1 MYEPLNDGATPEMSE
16 CRNDLLG
23 LLDDVREA
31 VSPLGEDY
39 SDYLCD
45 FEFLRERLTAG
56 QFRLAVLG
64 QFKRGKSTLLNAL
77 LGTQLLP
84 TDILPVTAIP
94 TFIGHGE
101 QITVQVTF
109 EGDEVSIFFDSAT
122 EQSLSDFLNEYVT
135 EVGNPRNQR
144 RVARVEISH
153 PSELLQQGVVLIDT
167 PGIGS
172 THRHNTEVAYQI
184 LPQCDAA
191 LFLVSP
197 DPPITEVEL
206 TYLQDIQQR
215 LPRTFFLLNKVDF
228 LDEAERIASLRFLAD
243 QLAPLCDGVPQVLPI
258 SARKGLDAR
267 QNGDQQ
273 GWRDSGMLQVEQNLI
288 DFFAR
293 EKQQILHASL
303 SRRICDQLNGTIM
316 QLKLSLSALMLP
328 ESELKLRIQQFR
340 QSLPAIE
347 REKEATADILSGDL
361 KRIVKRLNNE
371 VEALRKRAKEVILSP
386 VEDYI
391 KTISDTEELERLV
404 RESVVEDV
412 PMFFTPVIREITATI
427 EEEAT
432 ELLALHQ
439 QRSNQLIEQV
449 RKTAA
454 ELFDIPY
461 HAPSAGRSYTAFEV
475 SGWSHDL
482 FISDMDPLGQR
493 ISRKLLT
500 RKFRHK
506 RTVARLR
513 AEVLKLVN
521 QNVEQ
526 IGWAL
531 RRGLDES
538 FRQFGA
544 ELSEQLDK
552 TIVASRKAMEIALE
566 KSASHSQQTAATEA
580 RLKQTL
586 NTLEGILET
595 LAC

>member
-1 MYEPLNDGATPEMSE
+1 MYEPLNDDVISE
-16 CRNDLLG
+16 SSERRNN
-23 LLDDVREA
+23 LLDVFDDVKGA
-31 VSPLGEDY
+31 IASLGEDY
-39 SDYLCD
+39 SDYLSE
-45 FEFLRERLTAG
+45 FESLRERLIAG

-77 LGTQLLP
+77 LGDQLLP

-101 QITVQVTF
+101 ETAVLVTF
-109 EGDEVSIFFDSAT
+109 AGEESAVSFDPASG
-122 EQSLSDFLNEYVT
+122 QSLGDFLNEYVT
-135 EVGNPRNQR
+135 EAGNPENYRK
-144 RVARVEISH
+144 VERVEVSH
-153 PSELLQQGVVLIDT
+153 PAELLRQGIVLIDT

-172 THRHNTEVAYQI
+172 THKHNTEVAYQI

-197 DPPITEVEL
+197 DPPITEAEL
-206 TYLQDIQQR
+206 TYLKDIQQR

-228 LDEAERIASLRFLAD
+228 LDDAERIASLRFLAD
-243 QLAPLCDGVPQVLPI
+243 QLAPLCDGIPQVLPI
-258 SARKGLDAR
+258 SARNGLDSR
-267 QNGDQQ
+267 QKNDVE
-273 GWRDSGMLQVEQNLI
+273 GWKNSGLQQVEQNLI

-303 SRRICDQLNGTIM
+303 SRKISDQLNGVIM
-316 QLKLSLSALMLP
+316 QMKLSLSALMLP
-328 ESELKLRIQQFR
+328 EAELKQRIEQFR

-347 REKEATADILSGDL
+347 REKEAAADVLSGDL
-361 KRIVKRLNNE
+361 KRIVKRLTSE
-371 VEALRKRAKEVILSP
+371 VDILRRCAKEAILSP
-386 VEDYI
+386 VENYI
-391 KTISDTEELERLV
+391 KTISDTEELEQLV
-404 RESVVEDV
+404 RASVIKDI
-412 PMFFTPVIREITATI
+412 PAFFTPVIREITATI
-427 EEEAT
+427 ETEAT
-432 ELLALHQ
+432 ELLVLHQ

-449 RKTAA
+449 RKIAA

-461 HAPSAGRSYTAFEV
+461 HAPSAGRSYTTFEV

-493 ISRKLLT
+493 ISRKFFT

-544 ELSEQLDK
+544 ELSEQLDR

-566 KSASHSQQTAATEA
+566 KSASHSQKTASREIS
-580 RLKQTL
+580 LKQSL
-586 NTLEGILET
+586 GKLENILSQFND
-595 LAC
+595 

>member
-1 MYEPLNDGATPEMSE
+1 MYEPLNDDVISE
-16 CRNDLLG
+16 SSERRNN
-23 LLDDVREA
+23 LLDVFDDVKGA
-31 VSPLGEDY
+31 IASLGEDY
-39 SDYLCD
+39 SDYLSE
-45 FEFLRERLTAG
+45 FESLRERLIAG

-77 LGTQLLP
+77 LGDQLLP

-101 QITVQVTF
+101 ETAVLVTF
-109 EGDEVSIFFDSAT
+109 AGDESAISFDPASG
-122 EQSLSDFLNEYVT
+122 QSLGDFLNEYVT
-135 EVGNPRNQR
+135 EAGNPENCRK
-144 RVARVEISH
+144 VERVEVSH
-153 PSELLQQGVVLIDT
+153 PAELLRQGIVLIDT

-172 THRHNTEVAYQI
+172 THKHNTEVAYQI

-197 DPPITEVEL
+197 DPPITEAEL
-206 TYLQDIQQR
+206 TYLKDIQQR

-228 LDEAERIASLRFLAD
+228 LDDAERIASLRFLAD
-243 QLAPLCDGVPQVLPI
+243 QLAPLCDGIPQVLPI
-258 SARKGLDAR
+258 SARNGLDSR
-267 QNGDQQ
+267 QKNDVE
-273 GWRDSGMLQVEQNLI
+273 GWKNSGLQQVEQNLI

-303 SRRICDQLNGTIM
+303 SRKISDQLNGVIM
-316 QLKLSLSALMLP
+316 QMKLSLSALMLP
-328 ESELKLRIQQFR
+328 EAELKQRIEQFR

-347 REKEATADILSGDL
+347 REKEAAADVLSGDL
-361 KRIVKRLNNE
+361 KRIVKRLTSE
-371 VEALRKRAKEVILSP
+371 VDILRRCAKEAILSP
-386 VEDYI
+386 VENYI
-391 KTISDTEELERLV
+391 KTISDTEELEQLV
-404 RESVVEDV
+404 RASVIKDI
-412 PMFFTPVIREITATI
+412 PAFFTPVIREITATI
-427 EEEAT
+427 ETEAT
-432 ELLALHQ
+432 ELLVLHQ

-449 RKTAA
+449 RKIAA

-461 HAPSAGRSYTAFEV
+461 HAPSAGRSYTTFEV

-493 ISRKLLT
+493 ISRKFFT

-544 ELSEQLDK
+544 ELSEQLDR

-566 KSASHSQQTAATEA
+566 KSASHSQKTASREIS
-580 RLKQTL
+580 LKQSL
-586 NTLEGILET
+586 GKLENILSQFND
-595 LAC
+595 

>member
-1 MYEPLNDGATPEMSE
+1 MYEPLNDDVISE
-16 CRNDLLG
+16 SSERRNN
-23 LLDDVREA
+23 LLDVFDDVKGA
-31 VSPLGEDY
+31 IASLGEDY
-39 SDYLCD
+39 SDYLSE
-45 FEFLRERLTAG
+45 FESLRERLIAG

-77 LGTQLLP
+77 LGDQLLP

-101 QITVQVTF
+101 ETAVLVTF
-109 EGDEVSIFFDSAT
+109 AGDESAVSFDPASG
-122 EQSLSDFLNEYVT
+122 QSLGDFLNEYVT
-135 EVGNPRNQR
+135 EAGNPENYRK
-144 RVARVEISH
+144 VERVEVNH
-153 PSELLQQGVVLIDT
+153 PAELLRQGIVLIDT

-172 THRHNTEVAYQI
+172 THKHNTEVAYQI

-197 DPPITEVEL
+197 DPPITEAEL
-206 TYLQDIQQR
+206 TYLKDIQQR

-228 LDEAERIASLRFLAD
+228 LDDAERIASLRFLAD
-243 QLAPLCDGVPQVLPI
+243 QLAPLCDGIPQVLPI
-258 SARKGLDAR
+258 SARNGLDSR
-267 QNGDQQ
+267 QKNDVE
-273 GWRDSGMLQVEQNLI
+273 GWKNSGLQQVEQNLI

-303 SRRICDQLNGTIM
+303 SRKISDQLNGVIM
-316 QLKLSLSALMLP
+316 QMKLSLSALMLP
-328 ESELKLRIQQFR
+328 EAELKQRIEQFR

-347 REKEATADILSGDL
+347 REKEAAADVLSGDL
-361 KRIVKRLNNE
+361 KRIVKRLTSE
-371 VEALRKRAKEVILSP
+371 VDILRRCAKEAILSP
-386 VEDYI
+386 VENYI
-391 KTISDTEELERLV
+391 KTISDTEELEQLV
-404 RESVVEDV
+404 RASVIKDI
-412 PMFFTPVIREITATI
+412 PAFFTPVIREITATI
-427 EEEAT
+427 ETEAT
-432 ELLALHQ
+432 ELLVLHQ

-449 RKTAA
+449 RKIAA

-461 HAPSAGRSYTAFEV
+461 HAPSAGRSYTTFEV

-493 ISRKLLT
+493 ISRKFFT

-513 AEVLKLVN
+513 TEVLKLVN

-544 ELSEQLDK
+544 ELSEQLDR

-566 KSASHSQQTAATEA
+566 KSASHSQKTASREIS
-580 RLKQTL
+580 LKQSL
-586 NTLEGILET
+586 GKLENILSQFND
-595 LAC
+595 

>member
-1 MYEPLNDGATPEMSE
+1 MYEPLNDDVISE
-16 CRNDLLG
+16 SSERRNN
-23 LLDDVREA
+23 LLDVFDDVKGA
-31 VSPLGEDY
+31 IASLGEDY
-39 SDYLCD
+39 SDYLSE
-45 FEFLRERLTAG
+45 FESLRERLVAG

-77 LGTQLLP
+77 LGDQLLP

-101 QITVQVTF
+101 ETAVLVTF
-109 EGDEVSIFFDSAT
+109 AGAESAVSFDPASG
-122 EQSLSDFLNEYVT
+122 QSLSDFLNEYVT
-135 EVGNPRNQR
+135 EAGNPENYRK
-144 RVARVEISH
+144 VERVEVSH
-153 PSELLQQGVVLIDT
+153 PAELLRQGIVLIDT

-172 THRHNTEVAYQI
+172 THKHNTEVAYQI

-197 DPPITEVEL
+197 DPPITEAEL
-206 TYLQDIQQR
+206 TYLKDIQQR

-228 LDEAERIASLRFLAD
+228 LDDVERIASLRFLAD
-243 QLAPLCDGVPQVLPI
+243 QLAPLCDGIPQVIPI
-258 SARKGLDAR
+258 SARRGLESR
-267 QNGDQQ
+267 QKNDVE
-273 GWRDSGMLQVEQNLI
+273 GWKNSGLQQVEQNLI

-303 SRRICDQLNGTIM
+303 SRKISDQLNGVIM
-316 QLKLSLSALMLP
+316 QMKLSLSALMLP
-328 ESELKLRIQQFR
+328 EAELKQRIEQFR

-347 REKEATADILSGDL
+347 REKEAAADVLSGDL
-361 KRIVKRLNNE
+361 KRIVKRLTNE
-371 VEALRKRAKEVILSP
+371 VDILRRCAKETIISP
-386 VEDYI
+386 VENYI
-391 KTISDTEELERLV
+391 KTISDTEELEQLV
-404 RESVVEDV
+404 RESVIKDI
-412 PMFFTPVIREITATI
+412 PAFFTPVIREITATI
-427 EEEAT
+427 ETEAT
-432 ELLALHQ
+432 ELLVLHQ

-449 RKTAA
+449 RKIAA

-461 HAPSAGRSYTAFEV
+461 HAPSAGRSYTKFEV

-493 ISRKLLT
+493 ISRKFFT

-544 ELSEQLDK
+544 ELFEQLDK

-566 KSASHSQQTAATEA
+566 KSASHSQKTASREIS
-580 RLKQTL
+580 LKQSL
-586 NTLEGILET
+586 GKLENILIQFND
-595 LAC
+595 

>member
-1 MYEPLNDGATPEMSE
+1 MYEPLNDGATFDGAE
-16 CRNDLLG
+16 CQRSLVDLL
-23 LLDDVREA
+23 DRVKEA
-31 VSPLGEDY
+31 VAVLGEDY
-39 SDYLCD
+39 VDSLNDLD
-45 FEFLRERLTAG
+45 ALHERLIAG
-56 QFRLAVLG
+56 KFRLAVLG

-77 LGTQLLP
+77 LGDQLLP

-94 TFIGHGE
+94 TFISSG
-101 QITVQVTF
+101 TDVSVQVLF
-109 EGDEVSIFFDSAT
+109 ENGDPAVCFDPTSGP
-122 EQSLSDFLNEYVT
+122 SLGDFLNEYVT
-135 EVGNPRNQR
+135 EAGNPNNQR
-144 RVARVEISH
+144 DVKRVDISH

-172 THRHNTEVAYQI
+172 THKHNTEVAYQI

-206 TYLQDIQQR
+206 SYLNDIQQR

-228 LDEAERIASLRFLAD
+228 LDEKERIASLRFLSD
-243 QLAPLCDGVPQVLPI
+243 QLSSLCDGAPQVLPV
-258 SARKGLDAR
+258 SARKGLEAR
-267 QNGDQQ
+267 QQGDLS
-273 GWRDSGMLQVEQNLI
+273 GWNNSGMQQVEQNLI

-293 EKQQILHASL
+293 EKQQILHVSL
-303 SRRICDQLNGTIM
+303 SRRICDSLNSIVM

-328 ESELKLRIQQFR
+328 ESELKQRIQQFR

-347 REKEATADILSGDL
+347 REKEAAADVLSGDL
-361 KRIVKRLNNE
+361 KRVVTRLNSE
-371 VEALRKRAKEVILSP
+371 VETLRRQAKEAILSP
-386 VEDYI
+386 VEESI
-391 KTISDTEELERLV
+391 QTISDTEELERLV
-404 RESVVEDV
+404 RENVADDI
-412 PMFFTPVIREITATI
+412 PAFFTPVIREITATI
-427 EEEAT
+427 EAEAT
-432 ELLALHQ
+432 ELLSLHQ

-449 RKTAA
+449 RKIAA

-461 HAPSAGRSYTAFEV
+461 KAPSAGRNYTAFEV
-475 SGWSHDL
+475 SGWSNDL

-493 ISRKLLT
+493 ISRKLFT

-513 AEVLKLVN
+513 AEALKLVN

-538 FRQFGA
+538 FRQFGT

-552 TIVASRKAMEIALE
+552 TIAATRKAMEIALE
-566 KSASHSQQTAATEA
+566 KSVDHAQQTASHEI

-586 NTLEGILET
+586 NKLEEILNQ
-595 LAC
+595 LS

>member
-1 MYEPLNDGATPEMSE
+1 MSESPTVGATPEPLE
-16 CRNDLLG
+16 GQNDLLTV
-23 LLDDVREA
+23 LDAVRDA
-31 VSPLGEDY
+31 VAALGEDY
-39 SDYLCD
+39 SDYLSD
-45 FEFLRERLTAG
+45 FELLRDRLVAG

-77 LGTQLLP
+77 LGDQLLP

-94 TFIGHGE
+94 TFIGSGDR
-101 QITVQVTF
+101 ITVQVTF
-109 EGDEVSIFFDSAT
+109 DDDPAVSFDPTGEG
-122 EQSLSDFLNEYVT
+122 SLSDFLNEYVT
-135 EVGNPRNQR
+135 EAGNPQNQR
-144 RVARVEISH
+144 NVARVDISH
-153 PSELLQQGVVLIDT
+153 PAELLQQGVILIDT

-197 DPPITEVEL
+197 DPPITEAEL
-206 TYLQDIQQR
+206 AYLKDIQQR

-228 LDEAERIASLRFLAD
+228 LDEAEQVSSLRFLAD
-243 QLAPLCDGVPQVLPI
+243 QLAPLCDGIPQVLPI
-258 SARKGLDAR
+258 SARNGLVAR
-267 QNGDQQ
+267 QNGDVD
-273 GWRDSGMLQVEQNLI
+273 GWKNSGMEQVEQNLI

-293 EKQQILHASL
+293 EKQQILHVSL
-303 SRRICDQLNGTIM
+303 SRRMCDQLNGTIM
-316 QLKLSLSALMLP
+316 QLKLSLSALMMP
-328 ESELKLRIQQFR
+328 ESELKQRIEQFR

-347 REKEATADILSGDL
+347 REKEAAADVLSGDL
-361 KRIVKRLNNE
+361 KRIVKRLNSE
-371 VEALRKRAKEVILSP
+371 VESLRSRAKEAILGP
-386 VEDYI
+386 LENYI

-404 RESVVEDV
+404 RESVVEDI
-412 PMFFTPVIREITATI
+412 PAFFTPVIREITAMI
-427 EEEAT
+427 EAEAT
-432 ELLALHQ
+432 ELLVLHQ

-449 RKTAA
+449 RQIAA

-461 HAPSAGRSYTAFEV
+461 HAPSAGRRYTTFEV

-493 ISRKLLT
+493 LSRKFFT

-566 KSASHSQQTAATEA
+566 KSASHSQQTAGREI
-580 RLKQTL
+580 RLTQTL
-586 NTLEGILET
+586 SKLEDIHQQLG
-595 LAC
+595 C

>member
-1 MYEPLNDGATPEMSE
+1 MYEPLNDDVISE
-16 CRNDLLG
+16 SSERRNN
-23 LLDDVREA
+23 LLDVFDDVKGA
-31 VSPLGEDY
+31 IASLGEDY
-39 SDYLCD
+39 SDYLSE
-45 FEFLRERLTAG
+45 FESLRERLIAG

-77 LGTQLLP
+77 LGDQLLP

-101 QITVQVTF
+101 ETAVLVTF
-109 EGDEVSIFFDSAT
+109 AGEESAVSFDPASG
-122 EQSLSDFLNEYVT
+122 QSLGDFLNEYVT
-135 EVGNPRNQR
+135 EAGNPENYRK
-144 RVARVEISH
+144 VERVEVSH
-153 PSELLQQGVVLIDT
+153 PAELLRQGIVLIDT

-172 THRHNTEVAYQI
+172 THKHNTEVAYQI

-197 DPPITEVEL
+197 DPPITEAEL
-206 TYLQDIQQR
+206 TYLKDIQQR

-228 LDEAERIASLRFLAD
+228 LDDAERIASLRFLAD
-243 QLAPLCDGVPQVLPI
+243 QLAPLCDGIPQVLPI
-258 SARKGLDAR
+258 SARNGLDSR
-267 QNGDQQ
+267 QKNDVE
-273 GWRDSGMLQVEQNLI
+273 GWKNSGLQQVEQNLI

-303 SRRICDQLNGTIM
+303 SRKISDQLNGVIM
-316 QLKLSLSALMLP
+316 QMKLSLSALMLP
-328 ESELKLRIQQFR
+328 EAELKQRIEQFR

-347 REKEATADILSGDL
+347 REKEAAADVLSGDL
-361 KRIVKRLNNE
+361 KRIVKRLTSE
-371 VEALRKRAKEVILSP
+371 VDILRRCAKEAILSP
-386 VEDYI
+386 VENYI
-391 KTISDTEELERLV
+391 KTISDTEELEQLV
-404 RESVVEDV
+404 RASVIKDI
-412 PMFFTPVIREITATI
+412 PAFFTPVIREITATI
-427 EEEAT
+427 ETEAT
-432 ELLALHQ
+432 ELLVLHQ

-449 RKTAA
+449 RKIAA

-461 HAPSAGRSYTAFEV
+461 HAPSAGRSYTTFEV

-493 ISRKLLT
+493 ISRKFFT

-513 AEVLKLVN
+513 TEVLKLVN

-544 ELSEQLDK
+544 ELSEQLDR

-566 KSASHSQQTAATEA
+566 KSASHSQKTASREIS
-580 RLKQTL
+580 LKQSL
-586 NTLEGILET
+586 GKLENILSQFND
-595 LAC
+595 

>member
-1 MYEPLNDGATPEMSE
+1 MYEPLNDDVISE
-16 CRNDLLG
+16 SSERRNN
-23 LLDDVREA
+23 LLDVFDDVKGA
-31 VSPLGEDY
+31 IASLGEDY
-39 SDYLCD
+39 SDYLSE
-45 FEFLRERLTAG
+45 FESLRERLIAG

-77 LGTQLLP
+77 LGDQLLP

-101 QITVQVTF
+101 ETAVLVTF
-109 EGDEVSIFFDSAT
+109 AGDESAVSFDSASG
-122 EQSLSDFLNEYVT
+122 QSLGDFLNEYVT
-135 EVGNPRNQR
+135 ETGNPENYRK
-144 RVARVEISH
+144 VERVEVSH
-153 PSELLQQGVVLIDT
+153 PAELLRQGIVLIDT

-172 THRHNTEVAYQI
+172 THKHNTEVAYQI

-197 DPPITEVEL
+197 DPPITEAEL
-206 TYLQDIQQR
+206 TYLKDIQQR

-228 LDEAERIASLRFLAD
+228 LDNAERIASLRFLAD
-243 QLAPLCDGVPQVLPI
+243 QLAPLCDGIPQVLPI
-258 SARKGLDAR
+258 SARNGLDSR
-267 QNGDQQ
+267 QKNDVE
-273 GWRDSGMLQVEQNLI
+273 GWKNSGLQQVEQNLI

-303 SRRICDQLNGTIM
+303 SRKISDQLNGVIM
-316 QLKLSLSALMLP
+316 QMKLSLSALMLP
-328 ESELKLRIQQFR
+328 EAELKQRIGQFR

-347 REKEATADILSGDL
+347 REKEAAADVLSGDL
-361 KRIVKRLNNE
+361 KRIVKRLTSE
-371 VEALRKRAKEVILSP
+371 VDILRRCAKEAILSP
-386 VEDYI
+386 VENYI
-391 KTISDTEELERLV
+391 KTISDTEELEQLV
-404 RESVVEDV
+404 RASVIKDI
-412 PMFFTPVIREITATI
+412 PAFFTPVIREITATI
-427 EEEAT
+427 ETEAT
-432 ELLALHQ
+432 ELLVQHQ

-449 RKTAA
+449 RKIAA

-461 HAPSAGRSYTAFEV
+461 HAPSAGRSYTTFEV

-493 ISRKLLT
+493 ISRKFFT

-513 AEVLKLVN
+513 TEVLKLVN

-544 ELSEQLDK
+544 ELSEQLDR

-566 KSASHSQQTAATEA
+566 KSASHSQKTASREIS
-580 RLKQTL
+580 LKQSL
-586 NTLEGILET
+586 GKLENILSQFND
-595 LAC
+595 

>member
-1 MYEPLNDGATPEMSE
+1 MYEPLNDDVISE
-16 CRNDLLG
+16 SSERRNN
-23 LLDDVREA
+23 LLDVFDDVKEA
-31 VSPLGEDY
+31 IASLGEDY
-39 SDYLCD
+39 SDYLSE
-45 FEFLRERLTAG
+45 FESLRERLIAG

-77 LGTQLLP
+77 LGDQLLP

-101 QITVQVTF
+101 EAAVLVTF
-109 EGDEVSIFFDSAT
+109 AGDESAVSFDPASG
-122 EQSLSDFLNEYVT
+122 QSLGDFLNEYVT
-135 EVGNPRNQR
+135 EAGNPENYRK
-144 RVARVEISH
+144 VERVEVSH
-153 PSELLQQGVVLIDT
+153 PAELLRQGIVLIDT

-172 THRHNTEVAYQI
+172 THKHNTEVAYQI

-197 DPPITEVEL
+197 DPPITEAEL
-206 TYLQDIQQR
+206 TYLKDIQQR

-228 LDEAERIASLRFLAD
+228 LDNAERIASLRFLAD
-243 QLAPLCDGVPQVLPI
+243 QLAPLCDGIPQVLPI
-258 SARKGLDAR
+258 SARNGLDSR
-267 QNGDQQ
+267 QKNDVE
-273 GWRDSGMLQVEQNLI
+273 GWKNSGLQQVEQNLI

-303 SRRICDQLNGTIM
+303 SRKISDQLNGVIM
-316 QLKLSLSALMLP
+316 QMKLSLSALMLP
-328 ESELKLRIQQFR
+328 EAELKQRIEQFR

-347 REKEATADILSGDL
+347 REKEAAADVLSGDL
-361 KRIVKRLNNE
+361 KRIVKRLTSE
-371 VEALRKRAKEVILSP
+371 VDILRRCAKEAILSP
-386 VEDYI
+386 VENYI
-391 KTISDTEELERLV
+391 KTISDTEELEQLV
-404 RESVVEDV
+404 RASVIKGI
-412 PMFFTPVIREITATI
+412 PAFFTPVIREITATI
-427 EEEAT
+427 ETEAT
-432 ELLALHQ
+432 ELLVLHQ

-449 RKTAA
+449 RKIAA

-461 HAPSAGRSYTAFEV
+461 HAPSAGRSYTTFEV

-493 ISRKLLT
+493 ISRKFFT

-544 ELSEQLDK
+544 ELSEQLDR

-566 KSASHSQQTAATEA
+566 KSASHSQKTASREIS
-580 RLKQTL
+580 LKQSL
-586 NTLEGILET
+586 GKLENILSQFND
-595 LAC
+595 

>member
-1 MYEPLNDGATPEMSE
+1 MYEPLNDDVISE
-16 CRNDLLG
+16 SSERRNN
-23 LLDDVREA
+23 LLDIFDDVKGA
-31 VSPLGEDY
+31 IASLGEDY
-39 SDYLCD
+39 SDYLSE
-45 FEFLRERLTAG
+45 FESLRERLIAG

-77 LGTQLLP
+77 LGDQLLP

-101 QITVQVTF
+101 ETAVLVTF
-109 EGDEVSIFFDSAT
+109 AGDESAVSFDPASG
-122 EQSLSDFLNEYVT
+122 QSLGDFLNEYVT
-135 EVGNPRNQR
+135 EAGNPENYRK
-144 RVARVEISH
+144 VERVEVSH
-153 PSELLQQGVVLIDT
+153 PAELLRQGIVLIDT

-172 THRHNTEVAYQI
+172 THKHNTEVAYQI

-197 DPPITEVEL
+197 DPPITEAEL
-206 TYLQDIQQR
+206 TYLKDIQQR

-228 LDEAERIASLRFLAD
+228 LDNAERIASLRFLAD
-243 QLAPLCDGVPQVLPI
+243 QLAPLCDGIPQVLPI
-258 SARKGLDAR
+258 SARNGLDSR
-267 QNGDQQ
+267 QKNDVE
-273 GWRDSGMLQVEQNLI
+273 GWKNSGLQQVEQNLI

-303 SRRICDQLNGTIM
+303 SRKISDQLNGVIM
-316 QLKLSLSALMLP
+316 QMKLSLSALMLP
-328 ESELKLRIQQFR
+328 EAELKQRIEQFR

-347 REKEATADILSGDL
+347 REKEAAADVLSGDL
-361 KRIVKRLNNE
+361 KRIVKRLTSE
-371 VEALRKRAKEVILSP
+371 VDILRRCAKEAILSP
-386 VEDYI
+386 VENYI
-391 KTISDTEELERLV
+391 KTISDTEELEQLV
-404 RESVVEDV
+404 RASVIKDI
-412 PMFFTPVIREITATI
+412 PAFFTPVIREITATI
-427 EEEAT
+427 ETEAT
-432 ELLALHQ
+432 ELLVLHQ

-449 RKTAA
+449 RKIAA

-461 HAPSAGRSYTAFEV
+461 HAPSAGRSYTTFEV

-493 ISRKLLT
+493 ISRKFFT

-513 AEVLKLVN
+513 TEVLKLVN

-544 ELSEQLDK
+544 ELSEQLDR

-566 KSASHSQQTAATEA
+566 KSASHSQKTASREIS
-580 RLKQTL
+580 LKQSL
-586 NTLEGILET
+586 GKLENILSQFNG
-595 LAC
+595 